1 MGVLRLLPMALLV
14 GLTLAVPMAARDG
27 QDRPLPDRET
37 FFAEA
42 RERLASNDLIQSR
55 FSYRERTTELRFNPF
70 GRMGTGPVLVHDV
83 YPNPVE
89 DLTYRR
95 LIEKDGEPLSDKDLA
110 DQDRRYRKKLAE
122 WEARL
127 AREGASERQV
137 RERKA
142 EEAREKDR
150 ALARE
155 ALDAFDFTMAG
166 RDTWDGHPAILIDF
180 APRPGAP
187 ARSREVR
194 VARAFTGRAWVH
206 EHEFEVM
213 NVEATAINDV
223 SFGWGIVG
231 RLYKGSTARFTR
243 RRIDG
248 AWLPVETRFDG
259 DGRAVLFRRLT
270 IRFIRDYYDYKPFDA
285 SELPVRLGWER

>member
-1 MGVLRLLPMALLV
+1 MGVPRLLLTTLLV
-14 GLTLAVPMAARDG
+14 GLALAAPTTARDG
-27 QDRPLPDRET
+27 QDRPLPDREA
-37 FFAEA
+37 FFARA
-42 RERLASNDLIQSR
+42 RERLATNDLIQSR

-89 DLTYRR
+89 ELTYRR
-95 LIEKDGEPLSDKDLA
+95 LIEKDGEALSDGELA
-110 DQDRRYRKKLAE
+110 EQDRRYRRTLAE

-127 AREGASERQV
+127 AREGDSERQV

-142 EEAREKDR
+142 KEAREKDR

-155 ALDAFDFTMAG
+155 AVNAFEFTIAG
-166 RDTWDGHPAILIDF
+166 RDTWEGQPAILVDF
-180 APRPGAP
+180 APKPGAP

-194 VARAFTGRAWVH
+194 VARAFEGRAWVH
-206 EHEFEVM
+206 EYEFEVM
-213 NVEATAINDV
+213 KLDATAISDV
-223 SFGWGIVG
+223 SFGWGLVG
-231 RLYKGSTARFTR
+231 RLYRGSTARLTR
-243 RRIDG
+243 RRIAG

-270 IRFIRDYYDYKPFDA
+270 IRFVRDYYDYKPFDA
-285 SELPVRLGWER
+285 SELPAVLGWDR